1 MNRRDFI
8 AGAGVGVVVGAG
20 VTAAVMSQR
29 GAEAPKMAEKPAEV
43 AAPAVVKDR
52 IEVAMVS
59 TWPRDFPGLGTGA
72 QRFAQRLSDM
82 TDDRIKVQ
90 YYAAG
95 ERVGAFD
102 SFDEV
107 ASGNAQMY
115 HGADY
120 YWKGKHPGWAYFT
133 SVPFGLTYT
142 EINAWIRFGGGQEL
156 WDKLAGDFGLKNIM
170 CGNTGVQ
177 MGGWFN
183 KEINS
188 ADDLKGLKMRIPG
201 LGGDVMAKLGASPVS
216 LPGGQIYEN
225 LVSGAIDATEW
236 VGPWNDQAMKFYEA
250 AKYYYYPGM
259 HEPGSML
266 ACGMNASWWG
276 KLSKSDQIIIEA
288 AAAMENDVMMSE
300 YNAKNGASLA
310 QLITNNG
317 VKLREFNNDVYDAF
331 GRAADQVFGEVV
343 AHSDLAKQ
351 IHESFLKARS
361 DVGGWTNIS
370 DQAYVAQRNRVLG
383 L

>member
-1 MNRRDFI
+1 MKRRDLI
-8 AGAGVGVVVGAG
+8 IGGAVGVAAGVVGTTLVNQNKKDQG
-20 VTAAVMSQR
+20 LS
-29 GAEAPKMAEKPAEV
+29 APSVNKE
-43 AAPAVVKDR
+43 R

-72 QRFAQRLSDM
+72 QRFAQSV
-82 TDDRIKVQ
+82 TDATDGRIQVT

-107 ASGNAQMY
+107 ASGNAQLY

-133 SVPFGLTYT
+133 AVPFGLTYT
-142 EINAWIRFGGGQEL
+142 EIDAWMKFMGGQEL
-156 WDKLAGDFGLKNIM
+156 HDELAGSFGLKCIP

-177 MGGWFN
+177 WGGWFN

-188 ADDLKGLKMRIPG
+188 ADDIKGLKMRIPG

-236 VGPWNDQAMKFYEA
+236 VGPWNDEAMKFYEA
-250 AKYYYYPGM
+250 ARYYYYPGM
-259 HEPGSML
+259 HEPGSQL
-266 ACGMNASWWG
+266 SIGMNADFWSNLSDSD
-276 KLSKSDQIIIEA
+276 KLLMTHLAYS
-288 AAAMENDVMMSE
+288 ENANMMAE
-300 YNAKNGASLA
+300 YNAKNGAALVRL
-310 QLITNNG
+310 QQEQG
-317 VKLREFNNDVYDAF
+317 VEVKAFNDEVYAAF
-331 GRAADQVFGEVV
+331 GRGASEVFAEVV
-343 AHSDLAKQ
+343 EHSDLARR
-351 IHESFLKARS
+351 IHESFLNARS
-361 DVGGWTNIS
+361 TVGDYLMLNDVDYINK
-370 DQAYVAQRNRVLG
+370 RNKVLG
-383 L
+383 V

>member
-1 MNRRDFI
+1 MKRRDLLKGAAA
-8 AGAGVGVVVGAG
+8 AGAAAGAS
-20 VTAAVMSQR
+20 TI
-29 GAEAPKMAEKPAEV
+29 
-43 AAPAVVKDR
+43 AAPAIAQNR
-52 IEVAMVS
+52 IEINMVS

-72 QRFAQRLSDM
+72 QRFAERITNM
-82 TDDRIKVQ
+82 TDGRIQVQ
-90 YYAAG
+90 YFAAG

-133 SVPFGLTYT
+133 AVPFGLTYT

-156 WDKLAGDFGLKNIM
+156 WDELAGGFGLKNLM

-183 KEINS
+183 KEIES
-188 ADDLKGLKMRIPG
+188 ADDFNGLKMRMPG
-201 LGGDVMAKLGASPVS
+201 LGGDVIAKLGASPVS

-236 VGPWNDQAMKFYEA
+236 VGPWNDAAMKFYEA

-266 ACGMNASWWG
+266 SCGMNKEFWES
-276 KLSKSDQIIIEA
+276 LSKSDQIIIEA
-288 AAAMENDVMMSE
+288 AASMENDVMMSE

-310 QLITNNG
+310 KLIKEQG
-317 VKLREFNNDVYDAF
+317 VELREFNDDVYDSF
-331 GRAADQVFGEVV
+331 GVAADEVFAEVV
-343 AHSDLAKQ
+343 AHSDLAKR
-351 IHESFLKARS
+351 IHESFLSARS
-361 DVGGWTNIS
+361 EVGGWAKIS
-370 DQAYVAQRNRVLG
+370 DVAYINQRNRVLG